1 MNKGMQKV
9 ILNLFAEVLS
19 LTASEDERM
28 KQVEEFDRVFGVSI
42 SDWEEQMK
50 KYISSESSE
59 SNAYAEDAIRT
70 IDAFHAKYHVFDE
83 NGERVYERTRFGT
96 AYHQLVITYDA
107 NAPEEQQISVEEVPD
122 IEAMPLEEL
131 QSYFEDLQS
140 AHDDLEDE
148 EPEDEDSEEY
158 EKWENELSD
167 LEELMDEVSERL
179 EELGG
184 DV

>member
-9 ILNLFAEVLS
+9 IRNLFAEVLS

-42 SDWEEQMK
+42 SDWEEEMK
-50 KYISSESSE
+50 KYISSG
-59 SNAYAEDAIRT
+59 SNAFAKDAIKT
-70 IDAFHAKYHVFDE
+70 IDAFHAKYHVYDE
-83 NGERVYERTRFGT
+83 NGKRVYERTRFGS

-107 NAPEEQQISVEEVPD
+107 NAPEEQQFSVEEVPD
-122 IEAMPLEEL
+122 IEAMTLEEL
-131 QSYFEDLQS
+131 QNYYEDLQS

-148 EPEDEDSEEY
+148 EPKDEDSKEY

-167 LEELMDEVSERL
+167 LEDLMDEVSERL